1 MFAPVIARF
10 ISVSEAYDVVTI
22 ELVRENTV
30 RQPRGRRETDSLR
43 EAIELARSGEAAA
56 ARQLLVAVCRKNKE
70 CELGWFWLAA
80 VARNPSEQL
89 ACIKQVLRINPANVS
104 AREWLLKLRDMGV
117 EKTAAAAPARTR
129 GGDVQP
135 VVVAAPSESP
145 KSSSSDVARLSD
157 AVQREAVQHEMNLPA
172 ETATDKTSVE
182 APETESGSRM
192 DAAPAPQQNEEVAT
206 TEAVVTTEPPA
217 AETTAPVRVSSAF
230 PSLYEEEI
238 PPVAEAAPESVE
250 VEPAPA
256 PAAVEPVESTSA
268 VAEAPPADERIAG
281 NGPTESLETEPET
294 DTVSG
299 DDVTASD
306 SEPVSEVAAEPEV
319 EIELVVESTLAPV
332 TQYIAVPP
340 AGNQTDHTFP
350 HLDQTV
356 AAEPPPFPAPAVA
369 ELSIAPEHRFAET
382 SQPESIEPPPQVA
395 VTAESAAY
403 VPPPVIAG
411 AILPH
416 NPQLDTLAQLP
427 AVEAMAAA
435 EPAVAEFESQP
446 PVPRC
451 GICEAVLTKPAH
463 CDSCKSM
470 NWPINPL
477 DFVLN
482 RNVDHELL
490 QGVVDR
496 LQVLPRTAENELRIA
511 LAYCNLHR
519 FDQARH
525 HLERA
530 AILDFE
536 TVSVAI
542 ERVGGF
548 LDRPTILVVDD
559 SATIREVLIRI
570 LGRESFLP
578 IPIGNSWEVVAV
590 AKSQRPAV
598 ILLDVTMPFVDGYE
612 VCRQIRADRETKA
625 IPVVMVSGHTDLID
639 KVVAKLAGA
648 SDYLNK
654 PFSADQ
660 LMNTV
665 RFYAAKKR

>member
-1 MFAPVIARF
+1 M
-10 ISVSEAYDVVTI
+10 VTI
-22 ELVRENTV
+22 ELVREKTV
-30 RQPRGRRETDSLR
+30 RQSRGRRESDSLQ

-56 ARQLLVAVCRKNKE
+56 ARVLLVAVCRKNKE

-80 VARNPSEQL
+80 VARNPSERL

-104 AREWLLKLRDMGV
+104 AREWLLKRRDIGV
-117 EKTAAAAPARTR
+117 EQPAAAALARTS

-135 VVVAAPSESP
+135 VAVAAPSESP
-145 KSSSSDVARLSD
+145 KTVSADMARLSNAVEREAVQSE
-157 AVQREAVQHEMNLPA
+157 AVQREMELPA

-182 APETESGSRM
+182 VPETESESRM
-192 DAAPAPQQNEEVAT
+192 DAAPAPQQDEQVAAT
-206 TEAVVTTEPPA
+206 DVVVATEPPS
-217 AETTAPVRVSSAF
+217 AETTSPARVSSAF
-230 PSLYEEEI
+230 PSLYEEEKT
-238 PPVAEAAPESVE
+238 PVAEAAPESVE
-250 VEPAPA
+250 VEPA
-256 PAAVEPVESTSA
+256 ESTSA
-268 VAEAPPADERIAG
+268 VAEAPPAAEMIAD
-281 NGPTESLETEPET
+281 NGPAEALESESET

-299 DDVTASD
+299 DDVTTSD
-306 SEPVSEVAAEPEV
+306 SEPVSVMAAEPEA
-319 EIELVVESTLAPV
+319 EIELAPESTLAPV
-332 TQYIAVPP
+332 TQYIAVPSASNV
-340 AGNQTDHTFP
+340 AGHTFP
-350 HLDQTV
+350 HLDQAV
-356 AAEPPPFPAPAVA
+356 SAEPPPFPAPVVA
-369 ELSIAPEHRFAET
+369 ELSIAQEHRYAET
-382 SQPESIEPPPQVA
+382 SLPESIEPPPQVA

-416 NPQLDTLAQLP
+416 NPQLDTLAPLP
-427 AVEAMAAA
+427 AVETMTSVA
-435 EPAVAEFESQP
+435 PAVDAPAPQP
-446 PVPRC
+446 PVARC
-451 GICEAVLTKPAH
+451 AICEAALTKPAH

-470 NWPINPL
+470 NWPMNPL

-490 QGVVDR
+490 QGVIDR
-496 LQVLPRTAENELRIA
+496 LQGEPRTAENELRIA
-511 LAYCNLHR
+511 LAYCNLHQ
-519 FDQARH
+519 FDRARH

-536 TVSVAI
+536 TVSEPL
-542 ERVGGF
+542 ERVAGF
-548 LDRPTILVVDD
+548 LQHPTVLVVDD

-578 IPIGNSWEVVAV
+578 IPIGNAWEVVAV
-590 AKSQRPAV
+590 AKSERPAV
-598 ILLDVTMPFVDGYE
+598 ILLDVTMPLVDGYE
-612 VCRQIRADRETKA
+612 VCRQIRADRETKS

-654 PFSADQ
+654 PFSPDQ